1 MSSAL
6 ETPTPARVAGTD
18 RSGLITAGGLARIL
32 EHLYVRTPAKY
43 RSVLVSGLVSPAF
56 FLGLLGLGLGSLVD
70 ERQNGVAA
78 LGTDSYL
85 EFIGPGLLAISA
97 VLWAFG
103 QSLWPTAG
111 ELQWDRT
118 YLLTAVTPV
127 SKAEIAVAHVG
138 WIAIRFTAAAIL
150 FTGVLGLAGAVTS
163 WWAVL
168 APLAA
173 GTTALVLAAIIC
185 GFTVRQDDE
194 LTFPMLMRLGA
205 IPMFLFSGAFFPLSE
220 IPSAVAWL
228 ARVTPSWHGVELCRD
243 LAQGS
248 VDAGSVI
255 HVAYFLVVGAIGM
268 RYAITGFERAL
279 SEA

>member
-1 MSSAL
+1 M
-6 ETPTPARVAGTD
+6 RVGAVD
-18 RSGLITAGGLARIL
+18 SHRSRPITAGGLARIL

-43 RSVLVSGLVSPAF
+43 RSVLVSGVVSPAF

-70 ERQNGVAA
+70 ERQNGTEA
-78 LGTDSYL
+78 LGTATYL

-111 ELQWDRT
+111 ELKWDRT

-127 SKAEIAVAHVG
+127 SKSEIAIAHVG
-138 WIAIRFTAAAIL
+138 WIAIRFTAAAVL
-150 FTGVLGLAGAVTS
+150 FTIVLGLAGALAS
-163 WWAVL
+163 WWAIL

-173 GTTALVLAAIIC
+173 GATTLVLASIIC
-185 GFTVRQDDE
+185 GYTVRQENED
-194 LTFPMLMRLGA
+194 TFPMLMRLGA

-220 IPSAVAWL
+220 VPAGVAWL
-228 ARVTPSWHGVELCRD
+228 ARLTPSWHGVELCRD

-248 VDAGSVI
+248 VDTGSVV
-255 HVAYFLVVGAIGM
+255 HVAYFLLVGAIGM
-268 RYAITGFERAL
+268 AYAVTGFIQAL
-279 SEA
+279 SES

>member
-1 MSSAL
+1 MSSVVDPSI
-6 ETPTPARVAGTD
+6 TVADTD
-18 RSGLITAGGLARIL
+18 SGRDITAGGLARIL

-43 RSVLVSGLVSPAF
+43 RSVLVSGVVSPIF

-70 ERQNGVAA
+70 ERQNGAAA
-78 LGTDSYL
+78 LGTANYL

-111 ELQWDRT
+111 EIKWDRT

-127 SKAEIAVAHVG
+127 SKAEIAVAHVA
-138 WIAIRFTAAAIL
+138 WIAIRFTAAAVL
-150 FTGVLGLAGAVTS
+150 FTAVLVVAGAVAS
-163 WWAVL
+163 WWVVF
-168 APLAA
+168 APFAA
-173 GTTALVLAAIIC
+173 GATTLVLSSIIC
-185 GFTVRQDDE
+185 GYTVRQENED
-194 LTFPMLMRLGA
+194 TFPMLLRLGA

-255 HVAYFLVVGAIGM
+255 HVAYSLVVGAIGM

>member
-1 MSSAL
+1 LSNAV
-6 ETPTPARVAGTD
+6 ETPNPESAVDAS
-18 RSGLITAGGLARIL
+18 RSGPMTLSGLARIL

-43 RSVLVSGLVSPAF
+43 RSVLVSGVVSPAF

-70 ERQNGVAA
+70 ERQSGTAT
-78 LGTDSYL
+78 LGTGSYL

-111 ELQWDRT
+111 ELKWDRT

-138 WIAIRFTAAAIL
+138 WIAIRFTAAAAL
-150 FTGVLGLAGAVTS
+150 FTVVLGLAGAVTS

-185 GFTVRQDDE
+185 GYTVRQENED
-194 LTFPMLMRLGA
+194 TFPMLLRLGA

-220 IPSAVAWL
+220 VPAGVAWL
-228 ARVTPSWHGVELCRD
+228 ARLTPSWHGVELCRD

-248 VDAGSVI
+248 VDAGSLI
-255 HVAYFLVVGAIGM
+255 HVAYFLIVGAIGM
-268 RYAITGFERAL
+268 LYAITGFEQAI